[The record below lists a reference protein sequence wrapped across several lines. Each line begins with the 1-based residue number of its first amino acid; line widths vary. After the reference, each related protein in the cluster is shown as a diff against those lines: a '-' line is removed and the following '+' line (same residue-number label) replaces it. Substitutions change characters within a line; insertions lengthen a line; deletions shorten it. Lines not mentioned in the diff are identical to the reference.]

1 MRTLRWMIPGLV
13 AVACAVAA
21 TPVLAAD
28 DGEATA
34 GVEVVEAGSA
44 LFPDRAYILTFQEPR
59 GVLKNSEVTV
69 TEDGK
74 AVEGVAVQSA
84 AAANGIGT
92 VLLIDTSNSM
102 RNSIASAMAAARA
115 FTARNPGQPLSVVFF
130 NAKPTVALPL
140 TTDPDQVAKVLA
152 KPPKLAEGT
161 HIYDALAAAVAQVRG
176 SALGGARVVLLS
188 DGDDVGSATS
198 LDSALQ
204 QLEEQNIR
212 VYTVGIES
220 GAFVPD
226 DLEKIADE
234 TGGEYASAASPE
246 DLTAVYEELGFRLGN
261 EYLVSYRSAAAPD
274 QDVDVSIAVDGVA
287 EPVSFSYQSPS
298 TGTAGPY
305 APAFRDQLM
314 QSWVLLPLLVLLV
327 IGLVFMAIRFF
338 WNLRTNKA
346 LVARLGEFVTLPA
359 EENAAERRKQVDH
372 VLAAA
377 AGQKQ
382 RKRSFRWV
390 EGFAEDV
397 DVGQI
402 NHDPKRLL
410 IFAVLLGAV
419 LGALVGVLVGPLWFF
434 VVAIG
439 IPCALNMYVRN
450 QARRQRKEFGEQL
463 PENLDVLASALRAG
477 HSLASAMSVVADE
490 APEPS
495 AREFTRVVTD
505 EQLGIPLD
513 EALEVTAKRMQ
524 NVDMDQVAVLALVQ
538 REAGG
543 NTAEVLDQVIANIRA
558 RMDLRR
564 MVTVLTAQG
573 KFSSWIVAAVPV
585 GLFIFIALINPQ
597 QLDPLFNQ
605 TIGQIFAVS
614 AVVMV
619 VLGFLIIRKIVTIE
633 L

>member
-1 MRTLRWMIPGLV
+1 M
-13 AVACAVAA
+13 
-21 TPVLAAD
+21 
-28 DGEATA
+28 
-34 GVEVVEAGSA
+34 
-44 LFPDRAYILTFQEPR
+44 
-59 GVLKNSEVTV
+59 
-69 TEDGK
+69 
-74 AVEGVAVQSA
+74 
-84 AAANGIGT
+84 
-92 VLLIDTSNSM
+92 
-102 RNSIASAMAAARA
+102 
-115 FTARNPGQPLSVVFF
+115 FF
-130 NAKPTVALPL
+130 NAKPTVAVPL

-176 SALGGARVVLLS
+176 SALGAARIVLLS

-212 VYTVGIES
+212 VYSVGIES
-220 GAFVPD
+220 PAFIPD

-246 DLTAVYEELGFRLGN
+246 ELTAVYEELGFRLGN
-261 EYLVSYRSAAAPD
+261 EYLVSYRSPASPNKE
-274 QDVDVSIAVDGVA
+274 VDVSIAVDGVA
-287 EPVSFSYQSPS
+287 EPVSFSYQSPN
-298 TGTAGPY
+298 TGTAAPY
-305 APAFRDQLM
+305 SPAFRDQLM

-327 IGLVFMAIRFF
+327 IGLVFLAIRFF
-338 WNLRTNKA
+338 WNLRSNKA

-359 EENAAERRKQVDH
+359 EENAAERRKEVDY

-390 EGFAEDV
+390 EGFSEDV
-397 DVGQI
+397 DVAQI
-402 NHDPKRLL
+402 NHDPRRLL
-410 IFAVLLGAV
+410 IFTVLAGLV
-419 LGALVGVLVGPLWFF
+419 LGAIVGVLVGPIWFF
-434 VVAIG
+434 VAAIG
-439 IPCALNMYVRN
+439 LPVALNMYVRN

-619 VLGFLIIRKIVTIE
+619 LLGFLIIRKIVTIE

>member
-1 MRTLRWMIPGLV
+1 MRALRWIVPAVV
-13 AVACAVAA
+13 AALAAFAA
-21 TPVLAAD
+21 TPVFAAD
-28 DGEATA
+28 DGDAA
-34 GVEVVEAGSA
+34 GIEVVEAGSA
-44 LFPDRAYILTFQEPR
+44 LFPDRAYVLTFPTAR
-59 GVLKNSEVTV
+59 GQLASGDLKVS
-69 TEDGK
+69 EDGRP
-74 AVEGVAVQSA
+74 VNDLVVQSA

-92 VLLIDTSNSM
+92 VLLIDASNSM
-102 RNSIASAMAAARA
+102 KGSIVPAMAAARA

-130 NAKPTVALPL
+130 NSKPTVALPL
-140 TTDPDQVAKVLA
+140 TTDRDKVQAALA

-198 LDSALQ
+198 LDSALK

-220 GAFVPD
+220 DAFNAE
-226 DLEKIADE
+226 DLQKIADD
-234 TGGEYASAASPE
+234 TGGEYAAASSPD
-246 DLTAVYEELGFRLGN
+246 DLTEVYDELGFRLGN
-261 EYLVSYRSAAAPD
+261 EYLLRYKSGVAPD
-274 QDVDVSIAVDGVA
+274 ENVDVRIAVAGVA
-287 EPVSFSYQSPS
+287 EPVSFSYTSPS
-298 TGTAGPY
+298 TGTSAPY
-305 APAFRDQLM
+305 QPAFMDELM
-314 QSWVLLPLLVLLV
+314 QSWVLIPLLVLLV
-327 IGLVFMAIRFF
+327 IGLVFLAFRFF
-338 WNLRTNKA
+338 WNLRSNKA

-359 EENAAERRKQVDH
+359 EEKAAERRKEVDLL
-372 VLAAA
+372 LAAA

-390 EGFAEDV
+390 EGFEEDV
-397 DVGQI
+397 DVAQI
-402 NHDPKRLL
+402 NHDPRRLL
-410 IFAVLLGAV
+410 IFAVLIGLV
-419 LGALVGVLVGPLWFF
+419 LGAIVAVLFGPIWFF
-434 VVAIG
+434 VLAIG
-439 IPCALNMYVRN
+439 VPVALNMYVRN
-450 QARRQRKEFGEQL
+450 KARRQRNEFAEQL

-524 NVDMDQVAVLALVQ
+524 NPDMDQVAVLALVQ

-597 QLDPLFNQ
+597 QLDPLFDQ
-605 TIGQIFAVS
+605 TIGQIFFVA
-614 AVVMV
+614 AIVMV
-619 VLGFLIIRKIVTIE
+619 LTGFLIIRKIVTIE

>member
-1 MRTLRWMIPGLV
+1 MRALRWILPALV
-13 AVACAVAA
+13 AALAAVAA

-28 DGEATA
+28 DGEQA

-44 LFPDRAYILTFQEPR
+44 LFPDRAYILTFPAPR
-59 GVLKNSEVTV
+59 GALAASDLTV
-69 TEDGK
+69 TEDGE
-74 AVEGVAVQSA
+74 AVTDVSVQSA
-84 AAANGIGT
+84 AAADGIGT
-92 VLLIDTSNSM
+92 VLLIDSSNSM
-102 RNSIASAMAAARA
+102 RGSIGGAMAAARA

-130 NAKPTVALPL
+130 NSKPTVALPL
-140 TTDPDQVAKVLA
+140 TTERDRVAAALA
-152 KPPKLAEGT
+152 KPPRLAEGT
-161 HIYDALAAAVAQVRG
+161 KMFDALAAAVAQVRG
-176 SALGGARVVLLS
+176 SALGAARIVLLS
-188 DGDDVGSATS
+188 DGDDVGSGTS

-204 QLEEQNIR
+204 QLQAQNIR

-220 GAFVPD
+220 PAFTSD
-226 DLEKIADE
+226 DLQRIADD
-234 TGGEYASAASPE
+234 TGGEYAAATSPE
-246 DLTAVYEELGFRLGN
+246 QLTEIYDQLGFRLGN
-261 EYLVSYRSAAAPD
+261 EYLVRYRSGAQPD
-274 QDVDVSIAVDGVA
+274 QNVDVSIAVDGVA
-287 EPVSFSYQSPS
+287 EPVSFAYTSPN
-298 TGTAGPY
+298 TGTAAPY
-305 APAFRDQLM
+305 EPAFKDQLL
-314 QSWVLLPLLVLLV
+314 QSWVLLPLLVALVLGLLF
-327 IGLVFMAIRFF
+327 LAIRFF

-346 LVARLGEFVTLPA
+346 LVARLGEFVTLGS
-359 EENAAERRKQVDH
+359 EERATERRKEVDLL
-372 VLAAA
+372 LAAA

-382 RKRSFRWV
+382 KKRSFRWI
-390 EGFAEDV
+390 EGFEEDV
-397 DVGQI
+397 DVGQL
-402 NHDPKRLL
+402 NRDARRLL
-410 IFAVLLGAV
+410 VFAVLLGLV
-419 LGALVGVLVGPLWFF
+419 LGAVVAVLFAPLWFF
-434 VVAIG
+434 VIAIG
-439 IPCALNMYVRN
+439 IPVALNMFVRN
-450 QARRQRKEFGEQL
+450 KARRQRNEFAEQL

-495 AREFTRVVTD
+495 KREFTRVVMD

-524 NVDMDQVAVLALVQ
+524 NVDMDQVAILALVQ

-605 TIGQIFAVS
+605 TIGQIFAIS

-619 VLGFLIIRKIVTIE
+619 ISGFLIIRKIVTIE

>member
-1 MRTLRWMIPGLV
+1 MIAFRWIVPALV
-13 AVACAVAA
+13 TIAFAVAA

-28 DGEATA
+28 GDEETA

-44 LFPDRAYILTFQEPR
+44 LFPDRAYVLTFPEPR
-59 GVLKNSEVTV
+59 GVLKNSEVKV
-69 TEDGK
+69 TEDG
-74 AVEGVAVQSA
+74 AVVKGVSVQSA

-102 RNSIASAMAAARA
+102 KNSIDSAMAAARA
-115 FTARNPGQPLSVVFF
+115 FTARNPGQPLSIVFF

-176 SALGGARVVLLS
+176 SALGAARIVLLS

-226 DLEKIADE
+226 DLEKIAND
-234 TGGEYASAASPE
+234 TGGEYAAAASPE

-261 EYLVSYRSAAAPD
+261 EYLVSYRSGAAPD

-298 TGTAGPY
+298 TGTAAPY

-327 IGLVFMAIRFF
+327 IGLAFLAIRFF

-382 RKRSFRWV
+382 RKRSFRWI
-390 EGFAEDV
+390 EGFSEDV

-402 NHDPKRLL
+402 NHDPKRIL
-410 IFAVLLGAV
+410 IFAVLAGLV

-439 IPCALNMYVRN
+439 IPVALNMYVRN
-450 QARRQRKEFGEQL
+450 KARRQRKEFGEQL

-524 NVDMDQVAVLALVQ
+524 NADMDQVAVLALVQ

-585 GLFIFIALINPQ
+585 GLFIFIALINPS
-597 QLDPLFNQ
+597 QLDPLFNR

-619 VLGFLIIRKIVTIE
+619 LLGFMIIRKIVTIE